1 MHQPATS
8 IDVVLGTA
16 QRDFGHR
23 PLRSIDEK
31 LIECLRKPLPEAPRL
46 CCTVRCARRLIDRND
61 AHRALSYYSFRDTK
75 CALDRIGIR
84 DELRP
89 ILIKAA

>member
-16 QRDFGHR
+16 QRDFRHR

-46 CCTVRCARRLIDRND
+46 SCTVRCARTLIE
-61 AHRALSYYSFRDTK
+61 LSP
-75 CALDRIGIR
+75 IIR
-84 DELRP
+84 FLTPNVLSIAYEFETNSDP
-89 ILIKAA
+89 FS